1 MTPEQI
7 EAQARARFMILN
19 MLRATGVAIM
29 LVGMA
34 IVATGALEPRDLI
47 GSSIFAVGFLESLII
62 PQVLARKWRSD
73 QRP

>member
-19 MLRATGVAIM
+19 MLRAMGVAIM
-29 LVGMA
+29 LIGMA
-34 IVATGALEPRDLI
+34 IVATGAVQPSDLI
-47 GSSIFAVGFLESLII
+47 GTSIFALGFLESLVV